1 MEHIIASSI
10 MTHTNKCAL
19 PYVWHITS
27 IIDFL
32 KISVRIDDAS
42 DESSFKT
49 LGVILSG
56 PADLCGFKGKKFDA
70 ELQISCVFAFFT
82 L

>member
-1 MEHIIASSI
+1 MASNFFSFFEDR
-10 MTHTNKCAL
+10 TNKCAL

-56 PADLCGFKGKKFDA
+56 PADLCGFKWWSSLATPFSVIW
-70 ELQISCVFAFFT
+70 ISGMV
-82 L
+82 